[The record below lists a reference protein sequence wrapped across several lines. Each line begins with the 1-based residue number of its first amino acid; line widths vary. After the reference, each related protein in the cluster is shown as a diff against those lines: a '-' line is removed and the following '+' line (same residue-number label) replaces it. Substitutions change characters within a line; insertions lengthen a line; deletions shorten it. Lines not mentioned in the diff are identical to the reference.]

1 MLRLAFRGIA
11 SRKLRAAT
19 TMLAVFLGVTL
30 MAGSYVLT
38 DTINDSFDQIFASS
52 YEGIDVVVTP
62 KETVEQDE
70 REPPAFSQALLE
82 RVRKLPQVEDAA
94 PSVFSNVRILTQ
106 KNDPIGSEF
115 APNFASS
122 RVPEGFETLTYEA
135 GRRPQS
141 PREVALDAAAAERK
155 GLAIGDRVKVAGER
169 SAASYRIVGLVQLGD
184 ASFGGAAIAVLTH
197 PEAQRVTGKQGKVD
211 QLLVAGAD
219 GVAPEQ
225 LKRALSAELPQG
237 VEVRTGE
244 QTAAKESSEIA
255 EDLSFLKIVLLVF
268 SGVSLFVGGFL
279 IFNTFSITVAQR
291 VREFGLLR
299 TLGASRG
306 QVLRAVIAEALL
318 LGIGGALL
326 GVAAGVG
333 FAGAINSLF
342 KSFGI
347 DLPNTGTVLAPRTVI
362 VSLLVGALVTLAAG
376 VVPALRATRVSPIA
390 ALRDA
395 ELPGSTGA
403 RRRLTAAL
411 AALLMLA
418 GVAITCIGLFGG
430 IESSGQAA
438 SLIGGGAVAAIFG
451 VALFSPRLV
460 RPLASAIGRPIE
472 GLRGLTGRLARENT
486 MRRPGRT
493 AVTAAA
499 LMIGLGLVS
508 FVTIFAA
515 GVKGS
520 VDDAIDN
527 NLAGDIS
534 IQNTDGFSPI
544 AEDVGPEVTR
554 VPGVGTVST
563 LATANARVAGV
574 SGDAR
579 VSAVEPRTAGEVLK
593 LDFVDGSGD
602 DLASLGRR
610 EAIVDRTYVESHG
623 IGVGDKLRV
632 TTPAGK
638 RVEYDVVAEVRDNA
652 DFLGDFILTQQAF
665 REDFGES
672 KPFTAFV
679 KLEPGADAG
688 AVQGRIERVVDR
700 RFPAAEVLSQDQLKD
715 SQSEQVNQLLGLIY
729 ALLSLAVV
737 VSVFGIVNTLVLSIH
752 ERTRELG
759 MLRAIGMSRRQVRR
773 VIRYEAVITSLI
785 GAVLGMALGV
795 LFAALISSPL
805 ADEGFSL
812 SFPIANLAI
821 LLVLA
826 ILAGI
831 LAAILP
837 ARRAARLDVLRAVA
851 YE

>member
-1 MLRLAFRGIA
+1 
-11 SRKLRAAT
+11 
-19 TMLAVFLGVTL
+19 
-30 MAGSYVLT
+30 
-38 DTINDSFDQIFASS
+38 
-52 YEGIDVVVTP
+52 
-62 KETVEQDE
+62 
-70 REPPAFSQALLE
+70 
-82 RVRKLPQVEDAA
+82 
-94 PSVFSNVRILTQ
+94 
-106 KNDPIGSEF
+106 
-115 APNFASS
+115 
-122 RVPEGFETLTYEA
+122 
-135 GRRPQS
+135 
-141 PREVALDAAAAERK
+141 
-155 GLAIGDRVKVAGER
+155 
-169 SAASYRIVGLVQLGD
+169 
-184 ASFGGAAIAVLTH
+184 
-197 PEAQRVTGKQGKVD
+197 
-211 QLLVAGAD
+211 
-219 GVAPEQ
+219 
-225 LKRALSAELPQG
+225 
-237 VEVRTGE
+237 
-244 QTAAKESSEIA
+244 
-255 EDLSFLKIVLLVF
+255 
-268 SGVSLFVGGFL
+268 VSLFVGGFL
-279 IFNTFSITVAQR
+279 IFDTFSITVAQR

-472 GLRGLTGRLARENT
+472 RLRGLTGRLARENT

-610 EAIVDRTYVESHG
+610 EAIVDRSYVESHG

-837 ARRAARLDVLRAVA
+837 ARRAARLRVLDALA

>member
-1 MLRLAFRGIA
+1 
-11 SRKLRAAT
+11 
-19 TMLAVFLGVTL
+19 
-30 MAGSYVLT
+30 
-38 DTINDSFDQIFASS
+38 
-52 YEGIDVVVTP
+52 
-62 KETVEQDE
+62 
-70 REPPAFSQALLE
+70 
-82 RVRKLPQVEDAA
+82 
-94 PSVFSNVRILTQ
+94 
-106 KNDPIGSEF
+106 
-115 APNFASS
+115 
-122 RVPEGFETLTYEA
+122 
-135 GRRPQS
+135 
-141 PREVALDAAAAERK
+141 
-155 GLAIGDRVKVAGER
+155 
-169 SAASYRIVGLVQLGD
+169 
-184 ASFGGAAIAVLTH
+184 
-197 PEAQRVTGKQGKVD
+197 
-211 QLLVAGAD
+211 
-219 GVAPEQ
+219 
-225 LKRALSAELPQG
+225 
-237 VEVRTGE
+237 
-244 QTAAKESSEIA
+244 
-255 EDLSFLKIVLLVF
+255 
-268 SGVSLFVGGFL
+268 
-279 IFNTFSITVAQR
+279 
-291 VREFGLLR
+291 
-299 TLGASRG
+299 
-306 QVLRAVIAEALL
+306 LL

-472 GLRGLTGRLARENT
+472 RLRGLTGRLARENT

-534 IQNTDGFSPI
+534 IQNKDGFSPI

-610 EAIVDRTYVESHG
+610 EAIVDRSYAESNG
-623 IGVGDKLRV
+623 IGAGDTLRV
-632 TTPAGK
+632 TTPSGK

-773 VIRYEAVITSLI
+773 VIRHEAVITSLI